1 MPNVWLIKIPWEG
14 LPLALCW
21 SVYWPLKNL
30 QVELSPLQMPHA
42 SREAWEP
49 RIWSQP
55 TACQRNLQSASF
67 WKAKICPGSY
77 LGSKRATAMLQGLI
91 CFLMFTHTSKH
102 TPCLQNV
109 PAVIWICKCV
119 CVHTNTSDSVKI
131 VWTRKL
137 PCPFTPSAISEENA
151 GATLFPW
158 SCICGN
164 LKAASFISA
173 QSQESFSVRLVIC
186 VALASRWLRRPCQS
200 ITIPICLGCTSGQ
213 LLDCDSAHG
222 FYIPLDKVWTCFQ
235 TYTHV

>member
-30 QVELSPLQMPHA
+30 QVELSPLQMPHV

-102 TPCLQNV
+102 TACLQNV

-119 CVHTNTSDSVKI
+119 CVCTQTLVTAWKLCGQGNCRVPSHCQPSARRMLELLCSLGAAFVGI
-131 VWTRKL
+131 LKL
-137 PCPFTPSAISEENA
+137 PVSFLLRAKSPF
-151 GATLFPW
+151 LFVW
-158 SCICGN
+158 W
-164 LKAASFISA
+164 F
-173 QSQESFSVRLVIC
+173 V
-186 VALASRWLRRPCQS
+186 SRWPRA
-200 ITIPICLGCTSGQ
+200 
-213 LLDCDSAHG
+213 DSAG
-222 FYIPLDKVWTCFQ
+222 LVRVSPSPFVWAAQVDSC
-235 TYTHV
+235 